1 MKTLKDF
8 TPEIQAKIPEYIKKY
23 TNGIENGERY
33 KDFILEN
40 ATNLVNWNYEICGY
54 KKPVIIV
61 AENPYE
67 AQIFFNFIKLNK
79 EKYLPILYLIY
90 CLKNNLIKNC
100 DLSSELDST
109 LRSELSSKLSSELDS
124 ELDSKL
130 DSTLYSELL
139 SALDSGLSSTLFS
152 KLRSKLRSKLLSEL
166 DSGLLS
172 ELRSTL
178 LSKLRSGLHSELD
191 SELDSGLHSELD
203 STLFSGLDS
212 TLFSGLRS
220 ALDSGLLSELGSG
233 LSSTLFSGLRS
244 GLDSGLDQYNVD
256 YLFTTNIYSNIL
268 LAWWKFIKDEFN
280 INCGEIGIKL
290 DSWNDMYLKS
300 NIYSAIFSEI
310 LCIVSKYPKK
320 IYRDENNNLHN
331 VNEMAVK
338 WGFSLKETQF
348 NCYYVHGREVPKMIF
363 NKINNNTLTKTDFIN
378 EENEDIKASIY
389 EIIESKGEGSILKFL
404 DVIEVDK
411 QNINHVNGCE
421 EMILYKTKELFKE
434 EVDLNGK
441 SPAPLAWLKMTCPS
455 TGSVYLIPTDG
466 SFNNVIDAA
475 KYHRPSEV
483 PIELDYFWNSRN

>member
-1 MKTLKDF
+1 
-8 TPEIQAKIPEYIKKY
+8 
-23 TNGIENGERY
+23 
-33 KDFILEN
+33 
-40 ATNLVNWNYEICGY
+40 
-54 KKPVIIV
+54 
-61 AENPYE
+61 
-67 AQIFFNFIKLNK
+67 
-79 EKYLPILYLIY
+79 
-90 CLKNNLIKNC
+90 
-100 DLSSELDST
+100 
-109 LRSELSSKLSSELDS
+109 
-124 ELDSKL
+124 
-130 DSTLYSELL
+130 
-139 SALDSGLSSTLFS
+139 
-152 KLRSKLRSKLLSEL
+152 
-166 DSGLLS
+166 
-172 ELRSTL
+172 
-178 LSKLRSGLHSELD
+178 
-191 SELDSGLHSELD
+191 
-203 STLFSGLDS
+203 
-212 TLFSGLRS
+212 
-220 ALDSGLLSELGSG
+220 
-233 LSSTLFSGLRS
+233 
-244 GLDSGLDQYNVD
+244 
-256 YLFTTNIYSNIL
+256 
-268 LAWWKFIKDEFN
+268 
-280 INCGEIGIKL
+280 
-290 DSWNDMYLKS
+290 MYLKS

-378 EENEDIKASIY
+378 EENEDIKANIY

>member
-100 DLSSELDST
+100 DLSSTLSSTLRSALSSALSSELYSTLDSELYST
-109 LRSELSSKLSSELDS
+109 LRSELSSTLRSALSSELDS
-124 ELDSKL
+124 TLYSTLRSELSSTLRSALDSTLSSALSSELDSALSSEL
-130 DSTLYSELL
+130 DSTLYST
-139 SALDSGLSSTLFS
+139 LSS
-152 KLRSKLRSKLLSEL
+152 EL
-166 DSGLLS
+166 C
-172 ELRSTL
+172 
-178 LSKLRSGLHSELD
+178 
-191 SELDSGLHSELD
+191 
-203 STLFSGLDS
+203 
-212 TLFSGLRS
+212 
-220 ALDSGLLSELGSG
+220 
-233 LSSTLFSGLRS
+233 
-244 GLDSGLDQYNVD
+244 QYNVD